1 MITIKHR
8 KILAPILWNQI
19 KLVYVAFRQS
29 NMHRTLAA
37 DIQEGKKLPLHNK
50 TEKPRTYCPNIYTEQ
65 STEKKKKLTNH

>member
-37 DIQEGKKLPLHNK
+37 DIQEGKKN
-50 TEKPRTYCPNIYTEQ
+50 TIA
-65 STEKKKKLTNH
+65 